1 MDREL
6 RRQAVDRAYRDHAP
20 DVYRVAYAILRDPD
34 GAVDATQDTFTRAF
48 ERWEQYDANRSL
60 MAWLHGIV
68 THAALDALRRRRVRQ
83 LAAPVLG
90 RIAELDGS
98 GSGRAGADPAIEVVR
113 RRIVD
118 EGLAGLKP
126 DARAAVVLRHYYG
139 YDYAEIGRFLRTS
152 PGNVGSILS
161 RAHALLREQLA
172 ADPAAAATG
181 PTAPTTP
188 TPSNR
193 PPERASDPS

>member
-1 MDREL
+1 MDQDL
-6 RRQAVDRAYRDHAP
+6 RRQAVDRAYRDHAD

-34 GAVDATQDTFTRAF
+34 GAVDATHDTFARAF
-48 ERWEQYDANRSL
+48 ERWEQYDANRPL
-60 MAWLHGIV
+60 QAWLHGIV

-90 RIAELDGS
+90 RIDELRTDGP
-98 GSGRAGADPAIEVVR
+98 GGGGDPSLEVIR
-113 RRIVD
+113 RQAVD
-118 EGLAGLKP
+118 ESLAGLKP

-161 RAHALLREQLA
+161 RAHAAMRERLGA
-172 ADPAAAATG
+172 LPTADPLAT
-181 PTAPTTP
+181 
-188 TPSNR
+188 
-193 PPERASDPS
+193 DPATSREVLR